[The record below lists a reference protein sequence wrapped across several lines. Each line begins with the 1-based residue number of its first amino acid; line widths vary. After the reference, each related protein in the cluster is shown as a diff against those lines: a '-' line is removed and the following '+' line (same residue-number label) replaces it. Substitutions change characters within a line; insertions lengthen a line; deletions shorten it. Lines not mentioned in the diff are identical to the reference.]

1 MSIDSREIF
10 LGAIEE
16 FVKQVGGQ
24 KKASEL
30 TGVPQST
37 LNGIV
42 NRKVAPSFK
51 NLMAFYDAARDKDGS
66 CNPFMRRIGCFSPSE
81 EVTGSG
87 LPTVPVFGSAGAGEA
102 CEFWSQEPER
112 HIEVLPQYAKPNC
125 VALRV
130 DGDSMEPTINK
141 GAYVGVVPLDGAVSE
156 GGIYL
161 VNVAP
166 FGRVIKRVRAGQ
178 GDSIELVSDNRK
190 YPPKLVPLEQYE
202 AVVVGRVIWVWQEL

>member
-1 MSIDSREIF
+1 MEIDSREVF
-10 LGAIEE
+10 LAAIDE
-16 FVKQVGGQ
+16 FVKEVGGQ
-24 KKASEL
+24 KKASEI

-37 LNGIV
+37 VNGIV
-42 NRKVAPSFK
+42 NRKVTPSFR
-51 NLMAFYDAARDKDGS
+51 NLMAFYDAAKDKDGS
-66 CNPFMRRIGCFSPSE
+66 HNPFMRRIGYFSPSE
-81 EVTGSG
+81 AVRGSG

-112 HIEVLPQYAKPNC
+112 RIEVLPQYAKAGC

-130 DGDSMEPTINK
+130 DGDSMEPTILQ
-141 GAYVGVVPLDGAVSE
+141 GSYVGVVPLDGSISE

-166 FGRVIKRVRAGQ
+166 FGRLIKRVRAGQ

-202 AVVVGRVIWVWQEL
+202 AVVIGKVVWVWQEL